1 MLRTPPDPETSALA
15 ALKEAETEAR
25 EAQQELDA
33 KRQELKSVKAGVNA
47 AAARLTEAQE
57 RVKTRW
63 VLLVGESVLNAVERQ
78 LLDFK
83 GKKRQW
89 FNLLNPVLDTD
100 IKPDDRVLYDNWKQ
114 RMQKLGATEDD
125 AQSDTDATVGKE
137 SKDASASSG
146 ESQDHP
152 SAGSDSKGSSVSSGE
167 DPSTSSDSK
176 GLRKPIIGWKPVR
189 LDDNSWGSKLT
200 GKAVADLPEE
210 LDGAPIVVTDSKGE
224 TWETRIEEVVSR
236 DGKTVIVRDTGNPEQ
251 RMQKLVATE
260 DDAQSDTDATV
271 GRESKDASASSGESQ
286 DHPSAG
292 SDSKGSSVSSDAQN
306 ASASSGED
314 PSTSSDSKGLRKPII
329 GWKPVRLDDNSWGS
343 KLTGKAV
350 ADLPEE
356 LDGAPIV
363 VTDSKGETWET
374 RIEEVVSRDGK
385 TVIVRDTGKPEAR
398 DDGPHTA

>member
-1 MLRTPPDPETSALA
+1 MPFPAVVSKKRGPES
-15 ALKEAETEAR
+15 EAR

-33 KRQELKSVKAGVNA
+33 KRQELKSVKAGVKATA
-47 AAARLTEAQE
+47 AKLTEAQE

-83 GKKRQW
+83 GEKGQW

-152 SAGSDSKGSSVSSGE
+152 SAGSDSKGSSVSSDAQNASASSGE
-167 DPSTSSDSK
+167 PPSTSSDSK

-210 LDGAPIVVTDSKGE
+210 LDGAPIVVTASKGE

-236 DGKTVIVRDTGNPEQ
+236 DGN
-251 RMQKLVATE
+251 
-260 DDAQSDTDATV
+260 
-271 GRESKDASASSGESQ
+271 
-286 DHPSAG
+286 
-292 SDSKGSSVSSDAQN
+292 
-306 ASASSGED
+306 
-314 PSTSSDSKGLRKPII
+314 
-329 GWKPVRLDDNSWGS
+329 
-343 KLTGKAV
+343 
-350 ADLPEE
+350 
-356 LDGAPIV
+356 
-363 VTDSKGETWET
+363 
-374 RIEEVVSRDGK
+374 

-398 DDGPHTA
+398 DDGPQTA

>member
-1 MLRTPPDPETSALA
+1 MPPVERQREVDRVPTGEPRGPKRQAGEPDEQPRPRGRGNAGAGPAGENPLQAWTPRRHGHPSGETGMRV
-15 ALKEAETEAR
+15 AR
-25 EAQQELDA
+25 ETPARFQLGPFPRRCWHPPAHKDLCA
-33 KRQELKSVKAGVNA
+33 GTITPGGGGGRTRAGAPRQRHKARSRSSPRRWA
-47 AAARLTEAQE
+47 SLTEAQE

-83 GKKRQW
+83 GEKRQW

-152 SAGSDSKGSSVSSGE
+152 SAGSDSKGSSVSSDAQNASASSGE
-167 DPSTSSDSK
+167 HPSTSSDSK

-200 GKAVADLPEE
+200 GKSVADLPEE
-210 LDGAPIVVTDSKGE
+210 LDGAPIVVTASKGE

-236 DGKTVIVRDTGNPEQ
+236 DGN
-251 RMQKLVATE
+251 
-260 DDAQSDTDATV
+260 
-271 GRESKDASASSGESQ
+271 
-286 DHPSAG
+286 
-292 SDSKGSSVSSDAQN
+292 
-306 ASASSGED
+306 
-314 PSTSSDSKGLRKPII
+314 
-329 GWKPVRLDDNSWGS
+329 
-343 KLTGKAV
+343 
-350 ADLPEE
+350 
-356 LDGAPIV
+356 
-363 VTDSKGETWET
+363 
-374 RIEEVVSRDGK
+374 

-398 DDGPHTA
+398 DDGPQTA

>member
-1 MLRTPPDPETSALA
+1 MLRTPRHAADPPSSGETSALA
-15 ALKEAETEAR
+15 ALKEAESEAR

-33 KRQELKSVKAGVNA
+33 KRQELKSVKAGVKATA
-47 AAARLTEAQE
+47 AKLTEAQE

-83 GKKRQW
+83 GEKRQW
-89 FNLLNPVLDTD
+89 FNLLNPVLNTD

-114 RMQKLGATEDD
+114 RMQKLC
-125 AQSDTDATVGKE
+125 
-137 SKDASASSG
+137 
-146 ESQDHP
+146 
-152 SAGSDSKGSSVSSGE
+152 
-167 DPSTSSDSK
+167 
-176 GLRKPIIGWKPVR
+176 
-189 LDDNSWGSKLT
+189 
-200 GKAVADLPEE
+200 
-210 LDGAPIVVTDSKGE
+210 
-224 TWETRIEEVVSR
+224 
-236 DGKTVIVRDTGNPEQ
+236 
-251 RMQKLVATE
+251 ATE

-292 SDSKGSSVSSDAQN
+292 SDSKGSNVSSDAQD
-306 ASASSGED
+306 ASASSGEH

-343 KLTGKAV
+343 KLTGKSV

-363 VTDSKGETWET
+363 VTASKGETWET
-374 RIEEVVSRDGK
+374 RIEEVVSRDGN

-398 DDGPHTA
+398 DDGPQTA